1 MDAWLLVYAAIG
13 GVFGFLAGL
22 LGIGGG
28 AVAVPLTTM
37 AFAAQ
42 DFNRET
48 ILHTALG
55 TGMATI
61 VFTSLA
67 SLRAHHKL
75 GGVDWIIVRRMTP
88 GIVIGT
94 FLATVIAR
102 YIPTFP
108 LAIIFVCFLFYMATT
123 MLFSWQP
130 KPTRQMPGPIG
141 QHVAGFLI
149 GGGSGIVG
157 IGGGAIATP
166 YMVFC
171 NVPFR
176 TAIGTSAALGLPIS
190 LTGTVGYII
199 NGWGH
204 AGLPPYSVGYVYL
217 PALIGFVIASMAAAP
232 WGASLSHR
240 LSTKVLKKIFAVV
253 MYALVTKMF
262 FTLLDS

>member
-13 GVFGFLAGL
+13 AVFGFLAGL

-28 AVAVPLTTM
+28 AVSVPLTTM

-61 VFTSLA
+61 VFTSIA
-67 SLRAHHKL
+67 SLRAHHKH
-75 GGVDWIIVRRMTP
+75 GAVDWTIVRRMTP
-88 GIVIGT
+88 GIVVGT
-94 FLATVIAR
+94 FLATSIAR
-102 YIPTFP
+102 YIPTLP
-108 LAIIFVCFLFYMATT
+108 LALIFVSFLFYMATT

-130 KPTRQMPGPIG
+130 KPTRLMPGPIG
-141 QHVAGFLI
+141 QHIAGFLI
-149 GGGSGIVG
+149 GGGSGIVA

-176 TAIGTSAALGLPIS
+176 TAIGTSAALGLPIA
-190 LTGTVGYII
+190 LTGAIGYII

-204 AGLPPYSVGYVYL
+204 PALPPHSVGYVYL
-217 PALIGFVIASMAAAP
+217 PALIGFVVASMAAAP

-240 LSTKVLKKIFAVV
+240 TSTGTLKKIFAVV
-253 MYALVTKMF
+253 MYALATKML
-262 FTLLDS
+262 FTLL